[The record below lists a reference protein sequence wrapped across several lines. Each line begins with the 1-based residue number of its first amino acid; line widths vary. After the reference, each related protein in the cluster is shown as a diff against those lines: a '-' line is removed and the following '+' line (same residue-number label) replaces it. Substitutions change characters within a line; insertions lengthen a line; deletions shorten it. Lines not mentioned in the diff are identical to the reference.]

1 MVQLTVKVP
10 FNEVDALRFACAHT
24 DESLFVH
31 ESVEADAMLATVT
44 IQVKSIE
51 MLFYVVRSFD
61 AKVEYDKF
69 KAEADK
75 FRAENPA
82 I

>member
-24 DESLFVH
+24 DESVFVH
-31 ESVEADAMLATVT
+31 ESTESDALLATVT
-44 IQVKSIE
+44 IQVRDVE

-61 AKVEYDKF
+61 AKVEYDKA
-69 KAEADK
+69 KAETDK

-82 I
+82 V